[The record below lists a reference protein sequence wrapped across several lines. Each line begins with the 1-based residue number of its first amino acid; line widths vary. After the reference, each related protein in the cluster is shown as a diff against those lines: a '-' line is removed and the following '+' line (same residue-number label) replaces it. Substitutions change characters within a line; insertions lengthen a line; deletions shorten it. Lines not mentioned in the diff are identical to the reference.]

1 MLGGSS
7 NFWPSST
14 SSDQTLVTSWPH
26 RSSAAAQ
33 LLIPGRAHHSRCQ
46 PGRLYGTFLGRSRSS
61 SGTRRPSGCGP
72 IRMLPDRCARVTLI
86 VLVAE
91 LVKGSRTEVGR
102 MLERTSPVLPRH
114 GCGVL
119 RERRGR
125 VISLR
130 GASGKPSNVRFSP
143 LRSYPQ
149 MRSRATC
156 EKLHMLRKLSFGTTQ
171 TRD

>member
-1 MLGGSS
+1 MTFGFARRKLELLAEFDVFGPDLGDILAASIFSGCT
-7 NFWPSST
+7 T
-14 SSDQTLVTSWPH
+14 SHSRT
-26 RSSAAAQ
+26 RSSLA
-33 LLIPGRAHHSRCQ
+33 LQ

-61 SGTRRPSGCGP
+61 SGTRRPPGCGP

-91 LVKGSRTEVGR
+91 LVKGSGTEVGR

-125 VISLR
+125 VIFLR
-130 GASGKPSNVRFSP
+130 RVSGKPSNLRFSP

-156 EKLHMLRKLSFGTTQ
+156 DGFPGL
-171 TRD
+171 

>member
-1 MLGGSS
+1 MTVPRKLNFEVRIARRKLELLAEFDVFGPDLGD
-7 NFWPSST
+7 ST
-14 SSDQTLVTSWPH
+14 WPH
-26 RSSAAAQ
+26 RSSAAVQ
-33 LLIPGRAHHSRCQ
+33 LLISGRAHHSRCQ

-61 SGTRRPSGCGP
+61 SGTRRPSGCAP

-102 MLERTSPVLPRH
+102 MLERTTPVLPRH

-119 RERRGR
+119 REEGER

-130 GASGKPSNVRFSP
+130 AASGKPSNVRFSP
-143 LRSYPQ
+143 LRSYP
-149 MRSRATC
+149 
-156 EKLHMLRKLSFGTTQ
+156 
-171 TRD
+171 